1 MANITHFIGKW
12 VQRLIIIG
20 NIITHFR
27 TGTPVLDQPESIE
40 GQRVLKNVENR
51 AFFFVYIHAFKHR
64 YRNLSFGWGT
74 HIGTFDPINGLNLGE
89 L

>member
-51 AFFFVYIHAFKHR
+51 AFFLFTFMHLNTDTET
-64 YRNLSFGWGT
+64 YRLAGG
-74 HIGTFDPINGLNLGE
+74 HILGLLTQ
-89 L
+89 